1 MSSLQN
7 SMSSSSSHPN
17 FDERR
22 WVINIRRTLE
32 AELEDDNEIPVSI
45 FNVPKTLLS
54 SDPDS
59 YTPQLV
65 AIGPYHYWRPELY
78 EMERYKIAAA
88 KRVQKKLHNNLQ
100 FEDLVEQLKRL
111 DPKIRASYHKLL
123 DFSNETLAWMMVID
137 ASFLLEFL
145 EIYAMKEGKLLTRV
159 SSRMAHL
166 VDYAGRKSAHNAIL
180 RDILMLENQIPLFV
194 LRKMLEVQS
203 ESLEPADALLLS
215 MLSGLMKELSP
226 FKMMLPKIHVSDT
239 SHLLDCLYD
248 MIVPK
253 LRTTNSTLSEI
264 SEIEDPNEGK
274 KGRGRGGDS
283 NDSGYVKKVLSEIW
297 KLLSKLNKGPVR
309 LIKKILVSKP
319 IKLVFK
325 LPWTL
330 LSKLPGFAILKQPVE
345 YFFFNED
352 DKEDSKSYDDQNS
365 NGDKPPLVE
374 EITVPSV
381 SELSDTGVRF
391 LPTTGNITTINFD
404 AKTFTFYLPTI
415 SLDVNTEVILRNLVA
430 YEASN
435 ASGPLVFTRYT
446 ELMNGIIDTEEDVKL
461 LREKGIILNHLKSDK
476 EAADVWNGMSKSIRL
491 TKVPFLDKAIEE
503 VNKYHNGRWNIKAK
517 NMMKSYVFGS
527 WQILTFLAAIL
538 LLLFMALQAFCSVYS
553 CTRVFHINTGTTD

>member
-1 MSSLQN
+1 MSSFQN
-7 SMSSSSSHPN
+7 SMSSSSNPS

-88 KRVQKKLHNNLQ
+88 KRTQKKLLNNLQ
-100 FEDLVEQLKRL
+100 FEDLVEQLTRL
-111 DPKIRASYHKLL
+111 EPKIRACYHKLL
-123 DFSNETLAWMMVID
+123 DFNNETLVWMMAID

-145 EIYAMKEGKLLTRV
+145 QIYAMKEGKLLTRV

-180 RDILMLENQIPLFV
+180 RDIMMLENQIPLFV

-203 ESLEPADALLLS
+203 ASLEPADELLLS
-215 MLSGLMKELSP
+215 MLTGLCKELSP
-226 FKMMLPKIHVSDT
+226 FKMMNGLLKIQVSET

-248 MIVPK
+248 MLVPK
-253 LRTTNSTLSEI
+253 LQTRTTSEI
-264 SEIEDPNEGK
+264 TEFEDQNEGMKGKEGSSEDP
-274 KGRGRGGDS
+274 
-283 NDSGYVKKVLSEIW
+283 GYVQQLLGMIW
-297 KLLSKLNKGPVR
+297 NLLSKLNKGPIR
-309 LIKKILVSKP
+309 LIKKILLS
-319 IKLVFK
+319 KLVKVIFK
-325 LPWTL
+325 LPWTV
-330 LSKLPGFAILKQPVE
+330 LSKLPGFSILKQPVE
-345 YFFFNED
+345 YFFSNDEG
-352 DKEDSKSYDDQNS
+352 KEDTRSEDES
-365 NGDKPPLVE
+365 DKPPLVE
-374 EITVPSV
+374 EITIPSV
-381 SELSDTGVRF
+381 SELSNSGVRF
-391 LPTTGNITTINFD
+391 KPTTGNILTITFD
-404 AKTFTFYLPTI
+404 AKTFTFYLPTV

-430 YEASN
+430 FEASN

-461 LREKGIILNHLKSDK
+461 LREKGIILNHLKSDQ
-476 EAADVWNGMSKSIRL
+476 EAADLWNGMSKSIRL
-491 TKVPFLDKAIEE
+491 TKVPFLDKAIHE

-527 WQILTFLAAIL
+527 WKILTFLAAIL
-538 LLLFMALQAFCSVYS
+538 LLLMMALQAFCSVYS
-553 CTRVFHINTGTTD
+553 CSRVFHINTSD

>member
-1 MSSLQN
+1 MSSVQN
-7 SMSSSSSHPN
+7 TMSSSSNAN

-32 AELEDDNEIPVSI
+32 AELEDNNEIPVSI

-78 EMERYKIAAA
+78 EMERYKIDAA
-88 KRVQKKLHNNLQ
+88 KRTQKNLLNNLQ
-100 FEDLVEQLKRL
+100 FDDLVEQLTWL
-111 DPKIRASYHKLL
+111 EPKIRACYHKLL
-123 DFSNETLAWMMVID
+123 DFSNETLAWMMAID

-145 EIYAMKEGKLLTRV
+145 QIYAMKEGKLLTRV

-180 RDILMLENQIPLFV
+180 RDIMMLENQIPLFV

-203 ESLEPADALLLS
+203 ASLEPADDLLLS
-215 MLSGLMKELSP
+215 MLTGVCKELSP
-226 FKMMLPKIHVSDT
+226 FKMMKVLPKIRVSET

-248 MIVPK
+248 MIVSK
-253 LRTTNSTLSEI
+253 LQPRTTSEI
-264 SEIEDPNEGK
+264 SEIEDQNEDMKGK
-274 KGRGRGGDS
+274 EGSSEDP
-283 NDSGYVKKVLSEIW
+283 GYVQQLLSEVW
-297 KLLSKLNKGPVR
+297 KLLSKLNKGPIH
-309 LIKKILVSKP
+309 LIKKLLVSKP
-319 IKLVFK
+319 IKVIFK
-325 LPWTL
+325 LPWIII
-330 LSKLPGFAILKQPVE
+330 SKLPGFSILKQPVE
-345 YFFFNED
+345 YFFFNEENKED
-352 DKEDSKSYDDQNS
+352 DKSEGEGS
-365 NGDKPPLVE
+365 GADKPPLVE
-374 EITVPSV
+374 EITIPSV
-381 SELSDTGVRF
+381 SELSNSGVRF
-391 LPTTGNITTINFD
+391 LPTTGNLLTITFD
-404 AKTFTFYLPTI
+404 VKTVTFYLPTV
-415 SLDVNTEVILRNLVA
+415 SLDVNTEVIMRNLVA

-461 LREKGIILNHLKSDK
+461 LREKGIILNRLKRDQ
-476 EAADVWNGMSKSIRL
+476 EAADLWNGMSKSIRL

-527 WQILTFLAAIL
+527 WQFLTFMAAIL
-538 LLLFMALQAFCSVYS
+538 LLLLMALQAFCSVYS
-553 CTRVFHINTGTTD
+553 CSRVFHIKTSTG